1 MIRERDDR
9 EKETDRHRIIKK
21 EQQKKKIL
29 ELSRV
34 IHSFHCTHFRRI
46 KATVVFISACAKF
59 IPMQFLFR
67 KYNAFSIQEWNWEQA
82 TRNDKRVL
90 GKHLHP
96 LFIYR
101 LHVAVV
107 VVVCLL
113 ACLLACFFVWLN
125 DWFIDPFIDS
135 LIIMCQNCSGIT
147 TMGLKKYLLNAFYLL
162 DEA

>member
-9 EKETDRHRIIKK
+9 EKETDRQAQNNKK
-21 EQQKKKIL
+21 RTAKKKKIL

-67 KYNAFSIQEWNWEQA
+67 RYNAFSIQEWNWEQA

-96 LFIYR
+96 LFISR

-107 VVVCLL
+107 VVVCLFV
-113 ACLLACFFVWLN
+113 CLLAFLF
-125 DWFIDPFIDS
+125 DWMIDS
-135 LIIMCQNCSGIT
+135 SIHSLIHWLWCARTVQV
-147 TMGLKKYLLNAFYLL
+147 
-162 DEA
+162 